1 MVVKPFF
8 ILLFSVTASADSSF
22 EKALA
27 YIDKHATVMSLVDES
42 NLARTQG
49 LIDGSW
55 GDPSFTAMA
64 KNYPVKLSGGTS
76 MMTGIDFSLM
86 HRVPLTNK
94 YGNIKKA
101 LFHKSNYFKNKAL
114 DQKQLLIKELWETL
128 VQKRQINEEFKI
140 FKENLIWITNI
151 LKVSNKLYVNG
162 TISSQAILDIQ
173 IRKSEIETSIANKE
187 FEILKIADR
196 LKYLT
201 GSENIKEETIPWDIL
216 DKEQIDK
223 KGKPDYR
230 GRAYLAQRKS
240 KNLLLSAAKQE
251 WLPDLKVA
259 FVYTKRP
266 DEDFVGV
273 SAGMNLPF
281 LAHRKVR
288 KAFLAKSMIER
299 KYNDYVNKRNL
310 EIALAKK
317 ELSRIKKELDIL
329 SKKTIKFARDLRE
342 ITSKSYSLGNSTY
355 TELLQSELKLQ
366 QILLKKLMLEAR
378 SQFTKINIRYL
389 GINLETHNG

>member
-8 ILLFSVTASADSSF
+8 ILLFSVIASADSSF

-42 NLARTQG
+42 NLARTRG

>member
-22 EKALA
+22 EEALA
-27 YIDKHATVMSLVDES
+27 YVDKHATVMSLVDES

-55 GDPSFTAMA
+55 GDPSFAVMA

-223 KGKPDYR
+223 KGKPDYK

-299 KYNDYVNKRNL
+299 KYNDYINKRNL

-317 ELSRIKKELDIL
+317 ELSRIKKELSIL